1 MYMDN
6 SEFVFT
12 QTTDENGNKIV
23 IGGGYKIDSF
33 FLKEGNPIMTTY
45 NNQDINNNKNK
56 NVSDQDGGKK
66 ISTPF
71 ENLAVPAGIF
81 YVNQKVPKISNVKTN
96 YDENHN
102 MLPEDIYD
110 KLLSLVQPRPKKK
123 DTRKNKKSIII
134 NEENTNII
142 SKKIQNKSSKKTRK
156 NK

>member
-23 IGGGYKIDSF
+23 IGGGYKIDSY

-45 NNQDINNNKNK
+45 NKDTINENISQQN
-56 NVSDQDGGKK
+56 GGKK
-66 ISTPF
+66 VSSPF

-81 YVNQKVPKISNVKTN
+81 YINQKVPKLSTAETHYN
-96 YDENHN
+96 ENHN

-110 KLLSLVQPRPKKK
+110 KLLLLVQKNPKKNNTK
-123 DTRKNKKSIII
+123 KNRKTLLNNNEEQKKS
-134 NEENTNII
+134 T
-142 SKKIQNKSSKKTRK
+142 KKTRR